1 MFDFSDSLPRQARWT
16 IVSLK
21 TIFGAHRVGTYDFA
35 EKTLNPFI
43 DQIYEPVKQPDKLR
57 TARFRLL
64 TTSPCRVA
72 LLQLRLQ
79 INILARGIVL

>member
-1 MFDFSDSLPRQARWT
+1 MMDYGF
-16 IVSLK
+16 VK
-21 TIFGAHRVGTYDFA
+21 NIFGAHRVGTYDFA

-43 DQIYEPVKQPDKLR
+43 DQIYEPVKRPDRLR

-79 INILARGIVL
+79 INILARDIVL

>member
-1 MFDFSDSLPRQARWT
+1 MMDYGF
-16 IVSLK
+16 VK
-21 TIFGAHRVGTYDFA
+21 NIFGANRVGTYDFA

-43 DQIYEPVKQPDKLR
+43 DQIYEPVKAAR
-57 TARFRLL
+57 HARFRLL

-79 INILARGIVL
+79 INILARGIIL

>member
-1 MFDFSDSLPRQARWT
+1 MMDHSL
-16 IVSLK
+16 VK

-35 EKTLNPFI
+35 ENPFI
-43 DQIYEPVKQPDKLR
+43 DQIYEPVKQPGKLR